1 MQCKYNITEN
11 DNLKKKN
18 LKDIII
24 IQVWMLIQPMFEN
37 SSFSGK
43 TERINRD
50 AQQRHKY
57 TGPPDI

>member
-1 MQCKYNITEN
+1 
-11 DNLKKKN
+11 
-18 LKDIII
+18 
-24 IQVWMLIQPMFEN
+24 MLIQPMFEN
-37 SSFSGK
+37 SFFSGK